1 MSFVEFFNTV
11 KNAEFSFYGIRDWI
25 VSIYES
31 IVENPDIVNIW
42 NVILDKF
49 NTYLVPISIILVAFG
64 LTICFYGQKIT
75 GIVKFILFF
84 IIGFAIGV
92 HFLFPIVPDT
102 VGLKSWVIGLVV
114 AIVAAVLYKY
124 LYYALIAVAVGY
136 SVYRIC
142 FTGFFIKA
150 TAEYTAGK
158 GFISLL
164 VAIGCVALV
173 LAFNKWT
180 ERILTA
186 FLGGYISTLALNRG
200 ILHFTSLPIF
210 EGSEWVG
217 ILILTVA
224 LGVVGFA
231 FQVKHRELY

>member
-11 KNAEFSFYGIRDWI
+11 KSAEFSFYGIRDWI

-42 NVILDKF
+42 NFITEKF
-49 NTYLVPISIILVAFG
+49 NTYLVPISILLTLLGLVV
-64 LTICFYGQKIT
+64 CFYGQKIT
-75 GIVKFILFF
+75 GIVKFIIFF
-84 IIGFAIGV
+84 IIGFAVGV
-92 HFLFPIVPDT
+92 HFLFPIIPDT
-102 VGLKSWVIGLVV
+102 VGLKSWVIGIVV

-124 LYYALIAVAVGY
+124 LYYALISVAVGY

-164 VAIGCVALV
+164 VALGCVAVV

-186 FLGGYISTLALNRG
+186 FFGGYISALALNRG
-200 ILHFTSLPIF
+200 ILHFTALPIF
-210 EGSEWVG
+210 AGSEWVG

-224 LGVVGFA
+224 LGADGFA
-231 FQVKHRELY
+231 FQIKHRELY